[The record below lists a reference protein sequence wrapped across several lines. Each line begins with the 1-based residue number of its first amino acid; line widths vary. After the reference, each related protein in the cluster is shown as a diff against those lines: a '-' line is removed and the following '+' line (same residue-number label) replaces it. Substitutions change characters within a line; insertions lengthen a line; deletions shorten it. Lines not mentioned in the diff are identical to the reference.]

1 MDPNPKSFPILSYV
15 MQRLPSISPRAAL
28 SPSSAASA
36 RPPLTAFDI
45 EQQPLRSSSA
55 SSSPSSSPSGQTRLL
70 SAMPNLKDPELL
82 ASMTTAIAD
91 VSQTRAILRRLGP
104 RPDHET
110 VDDAKAKLADIEANL
125 SKRLEE
131 IVLTPRPEDVDRL
144 DWREQLA
151 KKEDDCRKIAEK
163 EKSLYTTIVQLEEMH
178 VGYDKL
184 LKEAEQRLVQ
194 MYENAER
201 VEGEE
206 EQAPPKEE
214 VNEDVVR
221 VLQEASGKGIDKVD
235 LSARKLRYLPEAFGK
250 IHGLKLLNLS
260 NNQLEMV
267 PDSIAGLEHL
277 EELNLA
283 SNLLQ
288 VLPDSIGL
296 LLNMKVLNVS
306 SNKLESLPDSIA
318 HCRSLEEL
326 DVSFNR
332 LTYLPTNIGNEMVN
346 LHTFSFQLNKVRS
359 IPMSIGEMKSL
370 RHLDGH
376 FNELNGLPHTIG
388 KLTNLETLN
397 LSNNFTDLRE
407 LPETFGELLSLKE
420 LDLSNNQIHALPDT
434 FGRLENLVK
443 LNLEQNPLVVPPVEV
458 VKEGVQGVKRYMA
471 QRWID
476 ILMDEEK
483 KAILET
489 QEEGESGWLT
499 RSTSWLKNTAA
510 TVSGYVSPKAPRDPY
525 LDQQL

>member
-15 MQRLPSISPRAAL
+15 MQRLPSL
-28 SPSSAASA
+28 SPKAPAAA
-36 RPPLTAFDI
+36 APPVAAFDV
-45 EQQPLRSSSA
+45 EQPPPPRSPSDPSS

-110 VDDAKAKLADIEANL
+110 VDNARAKLADIEANL

-131 IVLTPRPEDVDRL
+131 VVLTPRPEDADLV

-151 KKEDDCRKIAEK
+151 KKEEDCRQIAEK
-163 EKSLYTTIVQLEEMH
+163 EKSLYLTILQLEEMH

-206 EQAPPKEE
+206 EPVPQE
-214 VNEDVVR
+214 VNEEVVR
-221 VLQEASGKGIDKVD
+221 ILQEASGKGIDKVD

-267 PDSIAGLEHL
+267 PDSIAGLENL

-296 LLNMKVLNVS
+296 LLNLKVLNVS

-332 LTYLPTNIGNEMVN
+332 LTYLPTNIGNEMVS
-346 LHTFSFQLNKVRS
+346 LHTFSFQLNKIRS
-359 IPMSIGEMKSL
+359 VPTSIGEMKSL

-407 LPETFGELLSLKE
+407 LPESFGELLSLKE

-443 LNLEQNPLVVPPVEV
+443 LNLEQNPLVIPPAEV

-476 ILMDEEK
+476 ILMEEEK
-483 KAILET
+483 KSMLET
-489 QEEGESGWLT
+489 QEEGETGWLT
-499 RSTSWLKNTAA
+499 RSTSWLKNTAV
-510 TVSGYVSPKAPRDPY
+510 TVSEYVSPKAPRDPY